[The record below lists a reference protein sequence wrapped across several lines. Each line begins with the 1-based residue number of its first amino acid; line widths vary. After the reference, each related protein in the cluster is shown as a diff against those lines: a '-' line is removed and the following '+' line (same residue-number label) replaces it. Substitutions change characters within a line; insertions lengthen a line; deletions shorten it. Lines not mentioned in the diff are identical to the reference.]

1 MAVGLAGP
9 AAAQST
15 GAAQPLD
22 RIVAIV
28 DEDVILASE
37 LREAMDRAVS
47 ALRASGREL
56 PPMDVLQREVFD
68 RLVLENLQLQ
78 MAQRAGV
85 RIADA
90 ELNDAMER
98 IAAQNGM
105 TLEQFS
111 RELSADGISYAAA
124 REQIR
129 KEMIL
134 QRVQQG
140 NVSQRIQVSDQE
152 IENFLA
158 SPDGR
163 QMLAP
168 QYRVRHFLV
177 EVSGEQSAAAAERIA
192 GQLAARLQG
201 GASLEELPESV
212 DGYRVQGGD
221 LGWLRAEELP
231 SLFAELVPAMSEGQV
246 SQPIR
251 SPSGVHVVNVAGI
264 RGSGEVVQQTRASH
278 ILLKPSA
285 IRDEAATRELAA
297 ELRQRALQGEDFAEL
312 ARRYSEDIGSAM
324 EGGDLGWTTPG
335 QLVEAFEAAMAQTE
349 KNAISEPFQ
358 TRYGWHIVKVID
370 RRNQD
375 VTDTLR
381 RNMARNYLHQRK
393 FQDELQAWLR
403 KIRDEA
409 YVDIKQS

>member
-1 MAVGLAGP
+1 MTASLTGP
-9 AAAQST
+9 VAAQNP

-22 RIVAIV
+22 RVVAIV

-37 LREAMDRAVS
+37 LREAMDRAVT
-47 ALRASGREL
+47 ALRSSGREM
-56 PPMDVLQREVFD
+56 PPMETLQREVFD

-90 ELNDAMER
+90 ELNEAMAR
-98 IAAQNGM
+98 IASQNGL

-111 RELSADGISYAAA
+111 QELTADGISYAAA

-129 KEMIL
+129 KEMVL

-152 IENFLA
+152 VDNFLG
-158 SPDGR
+158 SPDGQ

-168 QYRVRHFLV
+168 QYRVQHLLV
-177 EVSGEQSAAAAERIA
+177 EVGAEQSVAAAERVA

-201 GASLEELPESV
+201 GAGLEELPPTV
-212 DGYRVQGGD
+212 DGFRVQSGD
-221 LGWLRAEELP
+221 LGWLRSAEMP
-231 SLFAELVPAMSEGQV
+231 SLFADLVPSLSEGEIAPPV
-246 SQPIR
+246 R
-251 SPSGVHVVNVAGI
+251 SPSGVHVVKLAGL
-264 RGSGEVVQQTRASH
+264 RGAGEVVQQTRASH

-285 IRDEAATRELAA
+285 IRDDASTRELAVD
-297 ELRQRALQGEDFAEL
+297 LRRRAQQGEDFAEL
-312 ARRYSEDIGSAM
+312 ARRFSEDIGSAM

-335 QLVEAFEAAMAQTE
+335 QLVEAFETTMAQTDE
-349 KNAISEPFQ
+349 GQISAPFE

-370 RRNQD
+370 RREQD
-375 VTDTLR
+375 MTDAMR